1 MFEQCENEYRKLCG
15 ASKSCFENKSLE
27 TNTAREAQNGR
38 FNNETMA
45 TNLCFLAMVTDC
57 MEEKNFLL
65 CEITVVSKL
74 SGF

>member
-15 ASKSCFENKSLE
+15 ASKSCFENKNLKTTTTRE
-27 TNTAREAQNGR
+27 VQKGRLATATLN
-38 FNNETMA
+38 
-45 TNLCFLAMVTDC
+45 DC
-57 MEEKNFLL
+57 IEEKNFSVL